1 MGKQPKE
8 VAEQTKKKILA
19 AAREVFARDGFP
31 DAKLREIALK
41 AGASHGLIRHHF
53 GSKDDLWKAVVH
65 EGLKEREEGLKQIIA
80 AEQSTGP
87 VETFKKMIKSHVFFT
102 MNQVELTKILMN
114 SNSRTSPHL
123 DYIIQE
129 QQGILD
135 VVEPVFQQ
143 VQEQGYFKGFN
154 RHSLTVYIRALVETP
169 IATSDLANRMLE
181 QDILSDEGVA
191 IHAQRV
197 IDFLFGD
204 QS

>member
-1 MGKQPKE
+1 
-8 VAEQTKKKILA
+8 
-19 AAREVFARDGFP
+19 
-31 DAKLREIALK
+31 
-41 AGASHGLIRHHF
+41 
-53 GSKDDLWKAVVH
+53 
-65 EGLKEREEGLKQIIA
+65 
-80 AEQSTGP
+80 
-87 VETFKKMIKSHVFFT
+87 